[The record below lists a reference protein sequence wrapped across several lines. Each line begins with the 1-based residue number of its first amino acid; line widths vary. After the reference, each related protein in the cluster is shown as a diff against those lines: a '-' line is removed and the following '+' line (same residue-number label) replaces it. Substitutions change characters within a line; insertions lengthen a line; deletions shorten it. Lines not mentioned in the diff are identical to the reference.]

1 MVKNISGLT
10 THQAEKLLKTY
21 GTNEIKEEKKFT
33 LIKAF
38 FSQFNNFLIY
48 LLIGASI
55 VSFFIG
61 ETLDAIF
68 IFVIVILNAFFG
80 LYQEYQAEKSLSSL
94 KQMTKTMVRVIRD
107 GKEQEI
113 DSRYL
118 VPGDIVYLEE
128 GSKIPADGEVIESYN
143 LEVNEA
149 MLTGESL
156 PVVKN
161 LNEDK
166 KIYAGTIV
174 ARGRGYMKVTAT
186 GSNTKFGQIAKTLQE
201 IKETK
206 TPLQQKLEVFT
217 KQLGVIGIV
226 ASIIV
231 FSLSFIKDKNTL
243 ESFILAVSLAVAA
256 VPEGLPAVMTIILS
270 IGVERMAKKKT
281 IVRKLNAIE
290 TMGSLT
296 LIATDKTG
304 TLTTNQMRVKKI
316 WVDEKEYDI
325 ASAPSQT
332 NHPFSLILLNS
343 VLCSTASLVSKVD
356 HGDNFDVVGD
366 TTEGALLIMAYHQG
380 VFYEQERQKWQIIEE
395 IPFSAQTKRMTVKV
409 QNLKLKPQ
417 HSYVFTKGAPE
428 SILEICQH
436 YQIGQEIKPLTN
448 VKRKE
453 IEKEFEKF
461 AQKGLRMIAF
471 SYKKISSN
479 KKQKEEKLETDQVF
493 LGFVGIAD
501 PVRAEVKEAVEKA
514 KKAGIKVV
522 MITGDN
528 ELTAEAV
535 GIEAGIIEK
544 GEDILSGKILRSYTD
559 EQLLEILPKVKIFA
573 RTYPEDKYRLVN
585 LYQKLGEVVAVT
597 GDGVNDAL
605 ALKQADVGVAM
616 GKTGTDV
623 AKDTAHIIITD
634 DNFAT
639 LIEAIE
645 QGRNIFIHIKNAIK
659 YLLSCNI
666 GEVIY
671 IITALIFQ
679 LPVPTALQLLYINIA
694 TDGLPAIS
702 LAFAPDDKN
711 VLNNP
716 PRKERTI
723 LDKIDFH
730 YIFSVGVL
738 TSLLTLLSGFFHQS
752 TTFVFTTLVFLQ
764 PMILID
770 LFLSHR
776 HIFFN
781 YQLLFKPIFIIAFA
795 FPFLLQPLL
804 LYHPFFQ
811 QIFKTEAISF
821 NWLAILFVYSSL
833 ILFGIRG
840 VKEFLKI

>member
-1 MVKNISGLT
+1 MDKRKLGLT
-10 THQAEKLLKTY
+10 SKEAEKLLQKY
-21 GTNEIKEEKKFT
+21 GLNEIREEKKFT
-33 LIKAF
+33 LLKSF
-38 FSQFNNFLIY
+38 LSQFNNFLII
-48 LLIGASI
+48 LLIGASF

-61 ETLDAIF
+61 ETLDALF
-68 IFVIVILNAFFG
+68 ILAIVILNAFFG
-80 LYQEYQAEKSLSSL
+80 LYQEYQAEKSLASL
-94 KQMTKTMVRVIRD
+94 KKMTKAMVRVFRD

-118 VPGDIVYLEE
+118 VPGDIVFLEE
-128 GSKIPADGEVIESYN
+128 GTKIPADGEVIEAYN

-156 PVVKN
+156 PVIKN
-161 LNEDK
+161 LSEANLL
-166 KIYAGTIV
+166 YAGTIV
-174 ARGRGYMKVTAT
+174 SRGRGLMKVTAT
-186 GSNTKFGQIAKTLQE
+186 GSNTRFGQIAKTLGE

-206 TPLQQKLEVFT
+206 TPLQKKLENFT
-217 KQLGVIGIV
+217 KQLGIIGII

-231 FSLSFIKDKNTL
+231 FILSFIKEKNTI

-325 ASAPSQT
+325 SSPPT
-332 NHPFSLILLNS
+332 ENNHPFSLILLNS
-343 VLCSTASLVSKVD
+343 VLCSTASLVKKVD
-356 HGDNFDVVGD
+356 HGDEFDVIGD
-366 TTEGALLIMAYHQG
+366 TTEGALLIMAHHQG
-380 VFYEQERQKWQIIEE
+380 VFYEQERNNWQIEEE
-395 IPFSAQTKRMTVKV
+395 IPFSAITKRMTIKVKSQKSKV
-409 QNLKLKPQ
+409 KSNF
-417 HSYVFTKGAPE
+417 VFSKGAPE
-428 SILEICQH
+428 SILEICNF
-436 YQIGQEIKPLTN
+436 YQLGNEVKKLTP
-448 VKRKE
+448 VKKQQ

-471 SYKKISSN
+471 SYKIPDKSS
-479 KKQKEEKLETDQVF
+479 KKLEENQIF

-501 PVRAEVKEAVEKA
+501 PVRAEVKQAVEKA

-535 GIEAGIIEK
+535 GIEAGIIKK
-544 GEDILSGKILRSYTD
+544 GEDILSGKILRTYSD

-573 RTYPEDKYRLVN
+573 RTYPEDKYRLVK
-585 LYQKLGEVVAVT
+585 LYQQLGEVVAVT

-605 ALKQADVGVAM
+605 ALRQANVGVAM

-639 LIEAIE
+639 LVSAIE
-645 QGRNIFIHIKNAIK
+645 QGRNVFVHIKNAIK

-666 GEVIY
+666 SEVIY
-671 IITALIFQ
+671 IILALIFS

-702 LAFAPDDKN
+702 LAFSPDDKEI
-711 VLNNP
+711 LNKP
-716 PRKERTI
+716 PRRTLTI
-723 LDKIDFH
+723 LDKVDFN
-730 YIFSVGVL
+730 YVFSLGALTTIFTVFSAFYK
-738 TSLLTLLSGFFHQS
+738 TDASII
-752 TTFVFTTLVFLQ
+752 FTTLIFVQ
-764 PMILID
+764 QMILID
-770 LFLSHR
+770 LFLSHK
-776 HIFFN
+776 HIFSN
-781 YQLLFKPIFIIAFA
+781 YRLLFKPIFQIAFW
-795 FPFLLQPLL
+795 FPFLLHPLL
-804 LYHPFFQ
+804 IYHPFFQ
-811 QIFKTEAISF
+811 QVFKTTPIALPTLI
-821 NWLAILFVYSSL
+821 ALFFYSSL
-833 ILFGIRG
+833 ILLGIRG

>member
-1 MVKNISGLT
+1 MDKRKLGLT
-10 THQAEKLLKTY
+10 SKEAEKLLQQY
-21 GTNEIKEEKKFT
+21 GLNEISEEKKFT
-33 LIKAF
+33 LLKSF
-38 FSQFNNFLIY
+38 FSQFNNFLIL
-48 LLIGASI
+48 LLIGASF

-61 ETLDAIF
+61 ETLDAVF
-68 IFVIVILNAFFG
+68 ILVIVILNAFFG
-80 LYQEYQAEKSLSSL
+80 LYQEYQAEKSLASL
-94 KQMTKTMVRVIRD
+94 KKMTKTMVRVYRD

-118 VPGDIVYLEE
+118 VPSDVVFLEE
-128 GSKIPADGEVIESYN
+128 GKKIPADGEVIEAYN

-161 LNEDK
+161 LSDTNLL
-166 KIYAGTIV
+166 YAGTIV
-174 ARGRGYMKVTAT
+174 SRGRGLMKVTAT
-186 GSNTKFGQIAKTLQE
+186 GSNTRFGQIAKTLSV

-206 TPLQQKLEVFT
+206 TPLQKKLETFT
-217 KQLGVIGIV
+217 KQLGIIGII

-231 FSLSFIKDKNTL
+231 FVLSFIKEKNTI

-325 ASAPSQT
+325 KNPPSET
-332 NHPFSLILLNS
+332 NHPFRLILLNG
-343 VLCSTASLVSKVD
+343 VLCSTASLVAKVD
-356 HGDNFDVVGD
+356 HGEDFDIVGD
-366 TTEGALLIMAYHQG
+366 TTEGALLIMAHHQG
-380 VFYEQERQKWQIIEE
+380 IFYDQERNRWQIIEE
-395 IPFSAQTKRMTVKV
+395 IPFSSQTKRMTIKTQDSKIKS
-409 QNLKLKPQ
+409 QNYIF
-417 HSYVFTKGAPE
+417 SKGAPE
-428 SILEICQH
+428 SILEICNSI
-436 YQIGQEIKPLTN
+436 QIGQEIKPLTPN
-448 VKRKE
+448 KKKE
-453 IEKEFEKF
+453 IEVEFEKF

-471 SYKKISSN
+471 SYKTKTD
-479 KKQKEEKLETDQVF
+479 KKLEENQIF

-501 PVRAEVKEAVEKA
+501 PVRPEVKEAVEKA
-514 KKAGIKVV
+514 KNAGIKVV

-535 GIEAGIIEK
+535 GIETGIIKK
-544 GEDILSGKILRSYTD
+544 GDDILSGKILQSYSDD
-559 EQLLEILPKVKIFA
+559 ELLSILPKVKIFA
-573 RTYPEDKYRLVN
+573 RTYPEDKYRLVK

-639 LIEAIE
+639 LVSAIE
-645 QGRNIFIHIKNAIK
+645 QGRNIFIHIKNSIK

-666 GEVIY
+666 GEVVY
-671 IITALIFQ
+671 IILALIFS
-679 LPVPTALQLLYINIA
+679 LPVPTALQLLYINIV

-702 LAFAPDDKN
+702 LAFAPDDKEI
-711 VLNNP
+711 LNKP
-716 PRKERTI
+716 PRKTLNI
-723 LDKIDFH
+723 LDKVDFN
-730 YIFSVGVL
+730 YVFSLGVL
-738 TSLLTLLSGFFHQS
+738 TTIFTVFSAFYKNDVSI
-752 TTFVFTTLVFLQ
+752 VFTTLIFVQ
-764 PMILID
+764 QMILID
-770 LFLSHR
+770 LFLSHK
-776 HIFFN
+776 HIVSN
-781 YQLLFKPIFIIAFA
+781 YRLLFKPIFQIAFWL
-795 FPFLLQPLL
+795 PFLLHPLL
-804 LYHPFFQ
+804 LYHPLIQ
-811 QIFKTEAISF
+811 QVFKTTSLSLPI
-821 NWLAILFVYSSL
+821 LIILFFYSSL
-833 ILFGIRG
+833 ILVGIRG
-840 VKEFLKI
+840 VKEFLRI

>member
-1 MVKNISGLT
+1 MDKRKLGLT
-10 THQAEKLLKTY
+10 SKEAEKLLEKY
-21 GTNEIKEEKKFT
+21 GLNEIREEKKFT
-33 LIKAF
+33 FLKSF
-38 FSQFNNFLIY
+38 FYQFNNFLIL
-48 LLIGASI
+48 LLIGASF

-61 ETLDAIF
+61 ETLDAFF
-68 IFVIVILNAFFG
+68 ILAIVILNAFFG
-80 LYQEYQAEKSLSSL
+80 LYQEYQAEKSLASL
-94 KQMTKTMVRVIRD
+94 KKMTKTMVRVYRD

-118 VPGDIVYLEE
+118 VPSDVVFLEE
-128 GSKIPADGEVIESYN
+128 GTKIPADGEVIEAYN

-149 MLTGESL
+149 MLTGESM

-161 LNEDK
+161 LSEANLL
-166 KIYAGTIV
+166 YAGTIV
-174 ARGRGYMKVTAT
+174 SRGRGLMKVTAT
-186 GSNTKFGQIAKTLQE
+186 GSNTRFGRIAKTLGE
-201 IKETK
+201 IKESK
-206 TPLQQKLEVFT
+206 TPLQKKLETFT
-217 KQLGVIGIV
+217 KQLGIIGII

-231 FSLSFIKDKNTL
+231 FILSFIKEKNTI

-325 ASAPSQT
+325 TNPPSET
-332 NHPFSLILLNS
+332 NHPFRLILLNS
-343 VLCSTASLVSKVD
+343 VLCSTASLVAKVD
-356 HGDNFDVVGD
+356 HGKDFDVVGD
-366 TTEGALLIMAYHQG
+366 TTEGALLIMAHNQG
-380 VFYEQERQKWQIIEE
+380 IFYDQERNRWQIIEE
-395 IPFSAQTKRMTVKV
+395 IPFSAQTKRMTIKTQNSKVKS
-409 QNLKLKPQ
+409 QNYIF
-417 HSYVFTKGAPE
+417 SKGAPE
-428 SILEICQH
+428 SILEICNFI
-436 YQIGQEIKPLTN
+436 QIGEEIKPLTPN
-448 VKRKE
+448 KKKE
-453 IEKEFEKF
+453 IEAEFEKF
-461 AQKGLRMIAF
+461 AQKGLRIIAF
-471 SYKKISSN
+471 SYKTKPE
-479 KKQKEEKLETDQVF
+479 KKLEENQIF

-501 PVRAEVKEAVEKA
+501 PVRIEVKEAVEKA
-514 KKAGIKVV
+514 KNAGIKVV

-535 GIEAGIIEK
+535 GIETGIIKK
-544 GEDILSGKILRSYTD
+544 GDDILSGKILRNYSD
-559 EQLLEILPKVKIFA
+559 EELLAILPKVKIFA
-573 RTYPEDKYRLVN
+573 RTYPEDKYRLVK

-639 LIEAIE
+639 LVSAIE

-671 IITALIFQ
+671 IILALIFS
-679 LPVPTALQLLYINIA
+679 LPVPTALQLLYINIV

-702 LAFAPDDKN
+702 LAFAPDDKEI
-711 VLNNP
+711 LKKP
-716 PRKERTI
+716 PRKELTV

-738 TSLLTLLSGFFHQS
+738 TATLTVFSAFYHQNL
-752 TTFVFTTLVFLQ
+752 TIVFTTLVFVQ

-776 HIFFN
+776 HIASN
-781 YQLLFKPIFIIAFA
+781 YRLLFKPIFLVAFLS
-795 FPFLLQPLL
+795 PFFVHPLL
-804 LYHPFFQ
+804 LYHPLLQ
-811 QIFKTEAISF
+811 QVFKTTSLSLPI
-821 NWLAILFVYSSL
+821 LIILFFYSSL
-833 ILFGIRG
+833 ILVGIRG
-840 VKEFLKI
+840 VKEFLRI

>member
-1 MVKNISGLT
+1 MDKRKLGLT
-10 THQAEKLLKTY
+10 SKEAEKLIKKY
-21 GTNEIKEEKKFT
+21 GLNEIHEEKKFT
-33 LIKAF
+33 LIKSF
-38 FSQFNNFLIY
+38 LSQFNNFLIL

-68 IFVIVILNAFFG
+68 ILAIVILNAFFG
-80 LYQEYQAEKSLSSL
+80 LYQEYQAEKSLASL
-94 KQMTKTMVRVIRD
+94 KKMTKTMVRVYRD

-118 VPGDIVYLEE
+118 VPSDVVFLEE
-128 GSKIPADGEVIESYN
+128 GTKIPADGEVIEAYN

-161 LNEDK
+161 LSEANLL
-166 KIYAGTIV
+166 YAGTIV
-174 ARGRGYMKVTAT
+174 SRGRGLMKVTTT
-186 GSNTKFGQIAKTLQE
+186 GSNTRFGQIAKTLSV

-206 TPLQQKLEVFT
+206 TPLQKKLETFT
-217 KQLGVIGIV
+217 KQLGVIGII

-231 FSLSFIKDKNTL
+231 FLLSFIKEKNMV

-270 IGVERMAKKKT
+270 IGVERIAKKKT

-325 ASAPSQT
+325 TNPPSET
-332 NHPFSLILLNS
+332 NHPFRLILLNS

-356 HGDNFDVVGD
+356 HGKDFDVVGD
-366 TTEGALLIMAYHQG
+366 TTEGALLIMAHQQG
-380 VFYEQERQKWQIIEE
+380 IFYDQERNRWQIIEE
-395 IPFSAQTKRMTVKV
+395 IPFSSQTKRMTVCVENKTRST
-409 QNLKLKPQ
+409 L
-417 HSYVFTKGAPE
+417 HATRYTFSKGAPE
-428 SILEICQH
+428 SILEICNFI
-436 YQIGQEIKPLTN
+436 QIGGEIKPLTPN
-448 VKRKE
+448 KKKE
-453 IEKEFEKF
+453 IEAEFKKF
-461 AQKGLRMIAF
+461 AQKGLRIIAF
-471 SYKKISSN
+471 SYKTKPE
-479 KKQKEEKLETDQVF
+479 KKLEENQIF

-501 PVRAEVKEAVEKA
+501 PVRPEVKEAVEKA
-514 KKAGIKVV
+514 KNAGIKVV

-535 GIEAGIIEK
+535 GIETGIIKK
-544 GEDILSGKILRSYTD
+544 GDDILSGKILRNYSD
-559 EQLLEILPKVKIFA
+559 EELLAILPKVKIFA
-573 RTYPEDKYRLVN
+573 RTYPEDKYRLVK

-639 LIEAIE
+639 LVSAIE

-666 GEVIY
+666 GEVVY
-671 IITALIFQ
+671 IILALIFS
-679 LPVPTALQLLYINIA
+679 LPVPTALQLLYINIV

-702 LAFAPDDKN
+702 LAFAPDDKEI
-711 VLNNP
+711 LNKP
-716 PRKERTI
+716 PRKTLNI
-723 LDKIDFH
+723 LDKVDFN
-730 YIFSVGVL
+730 YVFSLGVL
-738 TSLLTLLSGFFHQS
+738 TTIFTVFSAFYKNDVSI
-752 TTFVFTTLVFLQ
+752 VFTTLIFVQ
-764 PMILID
+764 QMILID
-770 LFLSHR
+770 LFLSHK
-776 HIFFN
+776 HIVSN
-781 YQLLFKPIFIIAFA
+781 YRLLFKPIFQIAFWL
-795 FPFLLQPLL
+795 PFLLHPLL
-804 LYHPFFQ
+804 LYHPLIQ
-811 QIFKTEAISF
+811 QVFKTTSLSLPI
-821 NWLAILFVYSSL
+821 LIILFFYSSL
-833 ILFGIRG
+833 ILVGIRG
-840 VKEFLKI
+840 VKEFLRI

>member
-1 MVKNISGLT
+1 MDKRKLGLT
-10 THQAEKLLKTY
+10 SKEAEKLLKIY
-21 GTNEIKEEKKFT
+21 GPNEIREEKKFT
-33 LIKAF
+33 LLKSF
-38 FSQFNNFLIY
+38 LSQFNNFLIL
-48 LLIGASI
+48 LLIAAAL

-61 ETLDAIF
+61 ETLDALF
-68 IFVIVILNAFFG
+68 ILAIVILNAFFG

-94 KQMTKTMVRVIRD
+94 KKMTKTMVRVFRD
-107 GKEQEI
+107 GKEEEI

-118 VPGDIVYLEE
+118 VPGDIVFLEE
-128 GSKIPADGEVIESYN
+128 GTKIPADGQVIETYN

-149 MLTGESL
+149 MLTGESM

-161 LNEDK
+161 LSEANLL
-166 KIYAGTIV
+166 YAGTIV
-174 ARGRGYMKVTAT
+174 SRGRGLMKVTTT
-186 GSNTKFGQIAKTLQE
+186 GSNTRFGQIAKTLSG
-201 IKETK
+201 IKEVK
-206 TPLQQKLEVFT
+206 TPLQKKLEVFT
-217 KQLGVIGIV
+217 KQLGIIGII
-226 ASIIV
+226 ASFIV
-231 FSLSFIKDKNTL
+231 FLLSFIKEKNTV

-325 ASAPSQT
+325 SSPPLQT
-332 NHPFSLILLNS
+332 NHPFQLILLNS
-343 VLCSTASLVSKVD
+343 VLCSTASLIHKID
-356 HGDNFDVVGD
+356 HGNDFDVIGD
-366 TTEGALLIMAYHQG
+366 TTEGALLIMAHHQG
-380 VFYEQERQKWQIIEE
+380 VFYEQERNKWQIIEE
-395 IPFSAQTKRMTVKV
+395 IPFSSQTKRMTVYVENKI
-409 QNLKLKPQ
+409 
-417 HSYVFTKGAPE
+417 HSALHVTRYTFSKGAPE
-428 SILEICQH
+428 SILEICNFI
-436 YQIGQEIKPLTN
+436 QIGQEIKPLTQT
-448 VKRKE
+448 KKKE

-471 SYKKISSN
+471 SYKTKIG
-479 KKQKEEKLETDQVF
+479 EKLEENQIF

-501 PVRAEVKEAVEKA
+501 PVRPEVKEAVEKA

-535 GIEAGIIEK
+535 GIETGIIEK
-544 GEDILSGKILRSYTD
+544 GEDILSGKILRTYSD
-559 EQLLEILPKVKIFA
+559 KELLEILPKVKIFA
-573 RTYPEDKYRLVN
+573 RTYPEDKYRLVK
-585 LYQKLGEVVAVT
+585 LYQKMGEVVAVT

-639 LIEAIE
+639 LVSAIE

-671 IITALIFQ
+671 IILALIFS
-679 LPVPTALQLLYINIA
+679 LPVPTALQLLYINIV

-702 LAFAPDDKN
+702 LAFAPDDKEI
-711 VLNNP
+711 LNKP
-716 PRKERTI
+716 PRKTLTI
-723 LDKIDFH
+723 LDKVDFN
-730 YIFSVGVL
+730 YIFSLGTL
-738 TSLLTLLSGFFHQS
+738 TTIFTVFSSFYKKDIS
-752 TTFVFTTLVFLQ
+752 IVFTTLIFVQ
-764 PMILID
+764 QMILID
-770 LFLSHR
+770 LFLSHK
-776 HIFFN
+776 HIISH
-781 YQLLFKPIFIIAFA
+781 YRLLFKPIFQIAFWLP
-795 FPFLLQPLL
+795 FLIQPFLL
-804 LYHPFFQ
+804 YDPFLQ
-811 QIFKTEAISF
+811 QIFKTTPLS
-821 NWLAILFVYSSL
+821 LPTLLILFLYSSL
-833 ILFGIRG
+833 ILIGIRG
-840 VKEFLKI
+840 VKEFLRM

>member
-1 MVKNISGLT
+1 MDKKTLKGLT
-10 THQAEKLLKTY
+10 SIQAKQLFEKY
-21 GTNEIKEEKKFT
+21 GPNEIKEEKKFT

-48 LLIGASI
+48 LLIAAAI
-55 VSFFIG
+55 ISFFVG
-61 ETLDAIF
+61 ESLDSIF
-68 IFVIVILNAFFG
+68 ILLIVILNAFFG
-80 LYQEYQAEKSLSSL
+80 LYQEYQAEKSLATL

-107 GKEQEI
+107 GQEKEI
-113 DSRYL
+113 DSRFL
-118 VPGDIVYLEE
+118 VPGDIIYLEE
-128 GSKIPADGEVIESYN
+128 GSKVPADGELIEGMN

-149 MLTGESL
+149 MLTGESM
-156 PVVKN
+156 PIVKN
-161 LNEDK
+161 LNEDNK
-166 KIYAGTIV
+166 FYAGTIIS
-174 ARGRGYMKVTAT
+174 RGRGYVRITAT
-186 GSNTKFGQIAKTLQE
+186 GSNTRFGKIAKTLSS
-201 IKETK
+201 IKEVK
-206 TPLQQKLEVFT
+206 TPLQEKLENFT
-217 KQLGVIGIV
+217 KQIGIIGII

-231 FSLSFIKDKNTL
+231 FILSFIKEKNTL
-243 ESFILAVSLAVAA
+243 ESFIFAISLAVAA

-325 ASAPSQT
+325 SSPPSET

-343 VLCSTASLVSKVD
+343 VVCSTASLIKKVD
-356 HGDNFDVVGD
+356 HSNDFDTIGD
-366 TTEGALLIMAYHQG
+366 TTEGALLIMAHHQG
-380 VFYEQERQKWQIIEE
+380 VFYEQERQKWQIEE
-395 IPFSAQTKRMTVKV
+395 ELPFSAITKRMGVKV
-409 QNLKLKPQ
+409 KNTRSTLHIP
-417 HSYVFTKGAPE
+417 SYTFFKGAPE
-428 SILEICQH
+428 SILEICQY
-436 YQIGQEIKPLTN
+436 YQIGQEIKLLTPI
-448 VKRKE
+448 KKKE

-471 SYKKISSN
+471 SYKIPKN
-479 KKQKEEKLETDQVF
+479 QKEKLEENQIF

-501 PVRAEVKEAVEKA
+501 PVRAEVKQAVEKA
-514 KKAGIKVV
+514 KNAGIKIV

-535 GIEAGIIEK
+535 AIEAGIIEK
-544 GEDILSGKILRSYTD
+544 GEDILNGKLLREYTD
-559 EQLLEILPKVKIFA
+559 EQLLEVLPKTKVFA
-573 RTYPEDKYRLVN
+573 RTYPEDKYRIVK

-605 ALKQADVGVAM
+605 ALKQAEVGVAM

-639 LIEAIE
+639 LVEAIE

-671 IITALIFQ
+671 IIFSLIFS

-702 LAFAPDDKN
+702 LAFAPDDKKI
-711 VLNNP
+711 LERP
-716 PRKERTI
+716 PKKENTI
-723 LDKIDFH
+723 LEKTDFH
-730 YIFSVGVL
+730 YIFAVGAL
-738 TSLLTLLSGFFHQS
+738 TAILTVFSAFFNQS
-752 TTFVFTTLVFLQ
+752 ITFVFTTLIFIQ
-764 PMILID
+764 QMILVD

-776 HIFFN
+776 HIFSN
-781 YQLLFKPIFIIAFA
+781 YKLLFNPVFIFAFI
-795 FPFLLQPLL
+795 FPFLIQPIL
-804 LYHPFFQ
+804 LYHTLFQ
-811 QIFKTEAISF
+811 QVFKTEPISF
-821 NWLAILFVYSSL
+821 SWLGILFVYSGL
-833 ILFGIRG
+833 ILIGIRG
-840 VKEFLKI
+840 VKEFLRI